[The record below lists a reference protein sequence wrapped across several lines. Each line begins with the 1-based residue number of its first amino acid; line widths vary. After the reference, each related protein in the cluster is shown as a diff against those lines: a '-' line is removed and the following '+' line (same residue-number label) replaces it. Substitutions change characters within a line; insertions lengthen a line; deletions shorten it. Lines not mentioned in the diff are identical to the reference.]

1 MKKLLFGKEMKKNV
15 KRLNFFFSYIAHHML
30 ACVGERENMN
40 KQTAKNL
47 FNYLKFTLI
56 LMGFSHNVF
65 KKNFLAIVKPLDYL
79 VKS

>member
-1 MKKLLFGKEMKKNV
+1 
-15 KRLNFFFSYIAHHML
+15 ML
-30 ACVGERENMN
+30 ACVCERENMN

-56 LMGFSHNVF
+56 LMGISHNVF